1 MYRYL
6 TGHPWLLPVAVA
18 LVLVGGVGGAFAAY
32 PENSVTQYT
41 GCLNTGGAAGGSLS
55 GVAVGDS
62 PAKAC
67 GPNQIVAHLSGG
79 DITAVRTPPGSG
91 LSGGTENGAAT
102 LSLASG
108 FSLPQ
113 SCSDAQ
119 IPVWSGTNTAWAC
132 GSDNNT
138 TYSNGTGLDL
148 SSGNAFSVS
157 PPYRL
162 PQNCASGQAPQSTE
176 QHLDVRELRQRRRCR
191 RRQQGLLDWH
201 RRLRRQH
208 PRLPRRLSPN
218 RRRLLGGKPA
228 DPADLTKPRHRYF
241 RRLESDRLLGTLR
254 QRSLHDLRR
263 LPQNDLTTNNR
274 RRARP

>member
-41 GCLNTGGAAGGSLS
+41 GCLNTGGAAGGSFS

-132 GSDNNT
+132 GSDNDT

-162 PQNCASGQAPQSTE
+162 PQNCASGQAPQSTGNNTWTCGSSVNGVGTFVVSKDFSIGTE
-176 QHLDVRELRQRRRCR
+176 DFADNTLDCPAGSVPTGGGFWAGSLQILQSSPSLDTGTFGGWRVVASS
-191 RRQQGLLDWH
+191 GLFD
-201 RRLRRQH
+201 
-208 PRLPRRLSPN
+208 
-218 RRRLLGGKPA
+218 
-228 DPADLTKPRHRYF
+228 
-241 RRLESDRLLGTLR
+241 
-254 QRSLHDLRR
+254 
-263 LPQNDLTTNNR
+263 NDHYTIYVVCLKTT
-274 RRARP
+274 